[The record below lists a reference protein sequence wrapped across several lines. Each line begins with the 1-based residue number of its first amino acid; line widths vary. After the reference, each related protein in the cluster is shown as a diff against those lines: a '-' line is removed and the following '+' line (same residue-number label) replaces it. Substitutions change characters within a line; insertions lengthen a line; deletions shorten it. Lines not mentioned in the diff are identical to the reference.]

1 MAFKMKGSPMKR
13 NFNVGGSSPMAMK
26 TVSPLNQLE
35 IDKFKEGR
43 IPSVGGVYTGNI
55 EGETIPQDVKLRADE
70 IEKEMEANRTNANTL
85 QAKIEEY
92 VKLNTSVE
100 GENLKWNSKEA
111 LNIYLEQYKIY
122 EGLTAIDVD
131 LVNKLNQARLIDYPA
146 TVSDSTGQAGQIFFD
161 D

>member
-1 MAFKMKGSPMKR
+1 
-13 NFNVGGSSPMAMK
+13 
-26 TVSPLNQLE
+26 
-35 IDKFKEGR
+35 
-43 IPSVGGVYTGNI
+43 
-55 EGETIPQDVKLRADE
+55 
-70 IEKEMEANRTNANTL
+70 MEANRTNANTL

-92 VKLNTSVE
+92 VKLNTSGE